1 MFWRAV
7 LLLVLVTALSV
18 ALTLWFGDEVLI
30 ALGLILLQLKVIGQ
44 KIVSIELPAVLVWL
58 KTQSRLFLRI
68 ELLKKWLMSS
78 FAPLIMGSALRN
90 RLEAIFARF
99 KAAAQARYQAMM
111 GWYSGLEW
119 YEKLVA
125 AMIVVLATLSLS
137 VSSIGLW
144 VILFSVKL
152 PFMIA
157 AGVGA
162 LWRMLWTTLAKWL
175 FKVIA
180 FLQLGWAWKW
190 VRRRL
195 PESYLDRK
203 RRWDFRVARAVVR
216 RRRMTL
222 RQLHDQKD
230 SLSMRLSLM
239 AAYFRQK
246 RPEFSEVE
254 TDERRQR
261 ERSKIS
267 SLSPSNRATVP
278 GQSGVQSPSSISSGS
293 ETTAHPDRE
302 ADQR

>member
-68 ELLKKWLMSS
+68 ELIKKWVMSS
-78 FAPLIMGSALRN
+78 FVPLIMGSALRN
-90 RLEAIFARF
+90 RLEAIFAGF
-99 KAAAQARYQAMM
+99 KVAAQDRYQRMM
-111 GWYSGLEW
+111 TWYSGLEW
-119 YEKLVA
+119 YEQLVA
-125 AMIVVLATLSLS
+125 ALIVILATLSLS

-175 FKVIA
+175 FKLIA

-190 VRRRL
+190 VERRL
-195 PESYLDRK
+195 PESYLERK

-222 RQLHDQKD
+222 RQLHEQKH
-230 SLSMRLSLM
+230 SLSMRLSLI
-239 AAYFRQK
+239 AGYFRQK
-246 RPEFSEVE
+246 RPEMPEAE
-254 TDERRQR
+254 DRRQR
-261 ERSKIS
+261 DS
-267 SLSPSNRATVP
+267 SNSATSGPSNRATVP
-278 GQSGVQSPSSISSGS
+278 GASTVQSASPISSGS
-293 ETTAHPDRE
+293 ETTAHPDRDV
-302 ADQR
+302 DQR